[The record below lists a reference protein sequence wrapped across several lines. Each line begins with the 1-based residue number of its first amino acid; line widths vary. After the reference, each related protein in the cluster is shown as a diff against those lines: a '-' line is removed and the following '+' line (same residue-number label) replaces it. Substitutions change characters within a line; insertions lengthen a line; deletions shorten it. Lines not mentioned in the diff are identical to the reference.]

1 MQSCHVRSLFD
12 FSEKIPLEGVSLRTL
27 IFVADTY
34 RLQASSQTVSIHPS
48 SVLHSKKPRCIVFDE
63 LLRTTRSYARNVT
76 VAEPSWLP
84 EAAPMY
90 FHGKVGGL

>member
-1 MQSCHVRSLFD
+1 MSL
-12 FSEKIPLEGVSLRTL
+12 SSGRIPTQGVSLILLTC
-27 IFVADTY
+27 VADTY

-48 SVLHSKKPRCIVFDE
+48 SVLHAKKPRCIVFDE

-76 VAEPSWLP
+76 VVEPSWLP

>member
-1 MQSCHVRSLFD
+1 MA
-12 FSEKIPLEGVSLRTL
+12 FS
-27 IFVADTY
+27 ADTY

-48 SVLHSKKPRCIVFDE
+48 SVLHGRKPRCIIFEE

-76 VAEPSWLP
+76 VVEPSWLP

-90 FHGKVGGL
+90 FCGKTGSVFAQTRVPH

>member
-1 MQSCHVRSLFD
+1 MISVCA
-12 FSEKIPLEGVSLRTL
+12 
-27 IFVADTY
+27 ADTY

-48 SVLHSKKPRCIVFDE
+48 SVLHGRKPRCIVFDE

-76 VAEPSWLP
+76 AVEPSWLP

-90 FHGKVGGL
+90 FHGKTGSI